1 MYGMHDDVGG
11 VEFFHKVKDYTNQLW
26 EVYQEL
32 GFVVGSYN
40 KKITVD
46 TPTPNKVF
54 NYTVQWMETAEAM
67 TRISSV
73 CEFLRDSLTKPILY
87 TYDALLLD
95 LHRSETSLLPRIKH
109 LMEMDVYPTRMYKG
123 KNYNEL
129 ISM

>member
-1 MYGMHDDVGG
+1 MNKPICLDLS
-11 VEFFHKVKDYTNQLW
+11 TCPS
-26 EVYQEL
+26 L
-32 GFVVGSYN
+32 GDTICATPTLKKLYDAYN

-73 CEFLRDSLTKPILY
+73 CEFLRESLTKPILY